1 VKLMLPLLL
10 VIALSAS
17 AESALVLER
26 LEYTDHGKSGSE
38 LESPLEV
45 RLTSARS
52 GNPVPDYPVYFAV
65 TGGSAELLPAEGCLT
80 LSGEPSEGLVVH
92 TDSSGIARVGLCQST
107 EKTVEDC
114 ADASEAK
121 AAVKSEVRRIC
132 MANRWLEE
140 VRPGPLVPSEMR
152 LGGGCGQAIRK
163 YRVRRPA
170 TQSRQLGARCQVLG
184 ARC

>member
-92 TDSSGIARVGLCQST
+92 TDSSGIARVGLSLGRMGEVAVT
-107 EKTVEDC
+107 ERLPTTT
-114 ADASEAK
+114 AFNPPLHS
-121 AAVKSEVRRIC
+121 
-132 MANRWLEE
+132 MWLPWTYG
-140 VRPGPLVPSEMR
+140 R
-152 LGGGCGQAIRK
+152 
-163 YRVRRPA
+163 
-170 TQSRQLGARCQVLG
+170 
-184 ARC
+184 